1 VLPSL
6 LLQAIQT
13 VCATSSPGTH
23 RIVARFIASLQYA
36 LSRSR
41 RSAVLENLAQIA
53 ASGHPGLTSPRERAR
68 AAKSMFESLQLSWIE
83 YFAELPGRNERRDL
97 APRFRGT
104 ELLYRALARGRGA
117 VIAAPHVG
125 SWELAGLA
133 LARLG
138 LEVHAVSGVQIHPLL
153 ARSLRDRKAR
163 QGIVIRTP
171 AEGFAPLV
179 AALRQGAVVILLV
192 DGDIH
197 SRSLP
202 APFFGRAIP
211 FPAGPAILAR
221 RARVPILHAHATRG
235 ENGRHEISFDGLDE
249 PDPGLGFAEDLARL
263 TTLVARSQERTIA
276 ANVTQWCIFRPLWN
290 AADAA

>member
-13 VCATSSPGTH
+13 ACATSSPRAH
-23 RIVARFIASLQYA
+23 RIVARFIASFQYA

-53 ASGHPGLTSPRERAR
+53 ASGHPGLASPSARAR
-68 AAKSMFESLQLSWIE
+68 AARSMFESLQLSWIE
-83 YFAELPGRNERRDL
+83 YFAELPERDGRRDL
-97 APRFRGT
+97 SPRFRGV

-138 LEVHAVSGVQIHPLL
+138 LEVHAVSGVQLHPLL

-171 AEGFAPLV
+171 DEGFAPLV
-179 AALRQGAVVILLV
+179 TALKRGAVVVLLA
-192 DGDIH
+192 DGDIY

-202 APFFGRAIP
+202 TPFFGRAIP

-235 ENGRHEISFDGLDE
+235 ENGRHDVSFDGLDE
-249 PDPGLGFAEDLARL
+249 PNLRLGFAEDIARL

-290 AADAA
+290 GADAA

>member
-1 VLPSL
+1 LPSL

-13 VCATSSPGTH
+13 ACATSSPRTH

-53 ASGHPGLTSPRERAR
+53 ASGHPGLTSPKARTR

-83 YFAELPGRNERRDL
+83 YFAELPERNDL

-138 LEVHAVSGVQIHPLL
+138 LEVHAVTGVQIHPLL

-163 QGIVIRTP
+163 QGMVIRTP
-171 AEGFAPLV
+171 DEGFAPLV
-179 AALRQGAVVILLV
+179 SALRQGAVVVLLV
-192 DGDIH
+192 DGDIY

-221 RARVPILHAHATRG
+221 RARVPILHAHASRG
-235 ENGRHEISFDGLDE
+235 ENGRHEVSFDGLDE
-249 PDPGLGFAEDLARL
+249 PNLGLGFAEDLARL
-263 TTLVARSQERTIA
+263 TTLMALSQERTIA

>member
-1 VLPSL
+1 
-6 LLQAIQT
+6 
-13 VCATSSPGTH
+13 
-23 RIVARFIASLQYA
+23 
-36 LSRSR
+36 
-41 RSAVLENLAQIA
+41 VLENLAQIA
-53 ASGHPGLTSPRERAR
+53 ASGHPGLTSPRARAS

-83 YFAELPGRNERRDL
+83 YFAELPERNESRDL
-97 APRFRGT
+97 AARFRGT

-171 AEGFAPLV
+171 DEGFAPLV
-179 AALRQGAVVILLV
+179 TALRQGAVVVLLV
-192 DGDIH
+192 DGDIY

-235 ENGRHEISFDGLDE
+235 ENGCHEVSFDGLDE
-249 PDPGLGFAEDLARL
+249 PDPGLGFAEDLTRL
-263 TTLVARSQERTIA
+263 TTLMARSQERTIA